1 MPIPADEE
9 LRNYLDAAIHS
20 RGPAELLELRR
31 RWHSGRH
38 SAATSDS
45 PGNSTP
51 TVGLATADVS
61 RLESRKEAMVRSPT
75 VDSHSQEWRE
85 LKDFWSRA
93 LGLAPTEILIQMR
106 PFLES
111 DWDDIRDAAVRSRW
125 AIENRSDFEKQWPR
139 SLPSELRDTFLQI
152 LLLPASQS
160 LVLREELRQQLR
172 QSKGGVADFR
182 RYLRR
187 VERGFPSV
195 VRGRFRELHSDLLA
209 TLTVQRVEAEWKK
222 GIEPLP
228 YLVFLAAAM
237 ALSQFF
243 ASRQPPGSHAFSHSF
258 DDRTTQTPPGTT
270 DRKPVDTEKSLRSL
284 QASIDE
290 LKRAESQQSRE
301 HQIDQIRAR
310 ITTEFLVSRGNEEY
324 HERLRE
330 LLKQIPPANPN
341 GNGTFSPQTAKPR

>member
-1 MPIPADEE
+1 MA
-9 LRNYLDAAIHS
+9 
-20 RGPAELLELRR
+20 
-31 RWHSGRH
+31 
-38 SAATSDS
+38 
-45 PGNSTP
+45 
-51 TVGLATADVS
+51 
-61 RLESRKEAMVRSPT
+61 RSPT

-85 LKDFWSRA
+85 LKDFWSHA
-93 LGLAPTEILIQMR
+93 LGLPPSEMLIQLR

-125 AIENRSDFEKQWPR
+125 AIENRSDFETQWPR

-160 LVLREELRQQLR
+160 LALREELRQQLR
-172 QSKGGVADFR
+172 QSRGGVAGFR

-187 VERGFPSV
+187 VERGFPSDA
-195 VRGRFRELHSDLLA
+195 RSRFRDLHSDLLA
-209 TLTVQRVEAEWKK
+209 TLTDQRVEAEWKK

-243 ASRQPPGSHAFSHSF
+243 APRQPPGGHAFSVSF
-258 DDRTTQTPPGTT
+258 DERKPQASPGATDRTPAE
-270 DRKPVDTEKSLRSL
+270 TEKSLRSL

-290 LKRAESQQSRE
+290 LKRAESQQSRQ

-330 LLKQIPPANPN
+330 LLKQIPPANPHDS
-341 GNGTFSPQTAKPR
+341 GTFPPQTAKPR